1 MTHDGVRCGVAVY
14 PDVAVFNH
22 SCQANATLIS
32 VPDDGAEDN
41 EDEEQVA
48 DNWPKE
54 LLGVKCMVAL
64 CDIAEGDEINI
75 CYVHPKVRFAEAF
88 WRFVRLLAQL
98 HTRARVQAPTEER
111 RSQLWKNWFFWCQC
125 PSCSDPSN
133 YEAYGLLLSPLAIA
147 TVLCPSAAELRD
159 VRRVRVWVTAS
170 AMPCATF
177 ARGRGVA
184 VTGTPPHAAVT
195 TGLRWGDCGR
205 KQAPCRR
212 RCRRSAS

>member
-1 MTHDGVRCGVAVY
+1 MQCNAFEMTHDGVRCGVAVY

-75 CYVHPKVRFAEAF
+75 CYVHPKVRFVEAF

-98 HTRARVQAPTEER
+98 HTHTHVQAPTEER

-147 TVLCPSAAELRD
+147 IVLCPSAAELVVCVCVGNSERY
-159 VRRVRVWVTAS
+159 
-170 AMPCATF
+170 AMRHLCPRKGCGGY
-177 ARGRGVA
+177 RYA
-184 VTGTPPHAAVT
+184 VSRSCYYRLAVV
-195 TGLRWGDCGR
+195 
-205 KQAPCRR
+205 
-212 RCRRSAS
+212 